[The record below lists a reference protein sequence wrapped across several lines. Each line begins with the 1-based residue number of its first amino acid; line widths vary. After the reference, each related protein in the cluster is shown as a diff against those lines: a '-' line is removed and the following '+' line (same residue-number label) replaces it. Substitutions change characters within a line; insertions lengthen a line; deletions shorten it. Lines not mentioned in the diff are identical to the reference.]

1 MFDRPFFKPKYTN
14 LTFCEVW
21 PDYASFKKDYDELI
35 VGFPQISNPLSDNSV
50 MTTFFLLYARWGNN
64 PILNTDVG
72 QFKMKVL
79 SNMFIFGPTWQ
90 RKQEI
95 QDTVRKLSEAD
106 LLRGAKQI
114 YNHALNPSSEP
125 STAALEEL
133 EYINDQNTANYK
145 KSKMEAYS
153 ILWNLLHAEASK
165 EYIEKFKN
173 CFSVFV
179 DKMPAPFYIDKEEDF
194 IIEGA
199 D

>member
-1 MFDRPFFKPKYTN
+1 MIKPWFGTNYTT
-14 LTFCEVW
+14 LTFCQVW
-21 PDYASFKKDYDELI
+21 ENYAKFKADYDSLI
-35 VGFPQISNPLSDNSV
+35 VGFPQVSSPLKEDSIK
-50 MTTFFLLYARWGNN
+50 TLFYLLYAQYGNN

-72 QFKMKVL
+72 QFKMKIM
-79 SNMFIFGPTWQ
+79 SIAFSYGPTWE

-95 QDTVRKLSEAD
+95 QETVRKLAESD
-106 LLRGAKQI
+106 LLTGAKQI

-125 STAALEEL
+125 STSALEEL

-153 ILWNLLHAEASK
+153 ILWSLLHAEATK
-165 EYIEKFKN
+165 EFIDKFRK
-173 CFSVFV
+173 CFSVFI
-179 DKMPAPFYIDKEEDF
+179 DKMPAPFYIDSEDDF

>member
-1 MFDRPFFKPKYTN
+1 MFDRPFFKSSYTT
-14 LTFCEVW
+14 LTFSQVW
-21 PDYASFKKDYDELI
+21 GDFASFKKDYNELI
-35 VGFPQISNPLSDNSV
+35 IGFPQLSDPLSDNSV

-72 QFKMKVL
+72 QFKMKVF
-79 SNMFIFGPTWQ
+79 SIMFSYGPTWQ
-90 RKQEI
+90 KKQEI
-95 QDTVRKLSEAD
+95 QDTVRKLTEAD
-106 LLRGAKQI
+106 LLTGAKQI

-125 STAALEEL
+125 TTGSLEEL
-133 EYINDQNTANYK
+133 DYINDQNTANYK

-153 ILWNLLHAEASK
+153 MLWSLLHAEATK
-165 EYIEKFKN
+165 EYIDKFKN